1 MRISDWSSDVGSS
14 ELTECG
20 QDIGAKKREPAEE
33 QAEVVADGG
42 EDGIDGIAG
51 GMGEVIAIHPVV
63 GFEMTDDGLDGG
75 SSVELA
81 LDGLGDASLLSCCV
95 DLELVAIGGVVIAI
109 AGIGDAAGEPGAEC
123 RLGGGGDPGA
133 SMI

>member
-75 SSVELA
+75 SSFELA
-81 LDGLGDASLLSCCV
+81 LDGLGDARS
-95 DLELVAIGGVVIAI
+95 EARRGGKGVVST
-109 AGIGDAAGEPGAEC
+109 GKSGGEPYN
-123 RLGGGGDPGA
+123 LKKK
-133 SMI
+133 